1 MKYLVTLVVL
11 VFLASVS
18 LAKYTTPQAPPME
31 PEQAPNVQEE
41 LKWFEH
47 ETGGYGLWEGERL
60 VGYWDGKS
68 YYPLKDGKWLLPLG
82 MAPIKAPR
90 VIRVLNSTEGKQ
102 LFRPSQMQPI
112 MRMSQPTFR
121 MQQPMFQ
128 MAQPMFQP
136 SFNFSSRAS
145 GGCST

>member
-1 MKYLVTLVVL
+1 MIMKYLLTVIVL
-11 VFLASVS
+11 VFLVSES
-18 LAKYTTPQAPPME
+18 LAKFPDQAPPME

-47 ETGGYGLWEGERL
+47 ETGGYGLWNGDKL
-60 VGYWDGKS
+60 IGYWDGKS
-68 YYPLKDGKWLLPLG
+68 YYPLKNGRWLLPLG
-82 MAPIKAPR
+82 MAPIK
-90 VIRVLNSTEGKQ
+90 VLNSTEEKQ
-102 LFRPSQMQPI
+102 LFRPSQMQSL

-121 MQQPMFQ
+121 IQQPMFQ